1 MSSRLKLHCLAL
13 LALTCAAHSADA
25 ATYTVTNLS
34 DSGSGSLREQIALAN
49 ISPSPPHQ
57 IVFAPA
63 LSGGIIELLQP
74 LPTISAGAL
83 TIDASAAPGLSVE
96 PINPLNS
103 FRLLTVGSAVQALTL
118 RGFTLSSGR
127 AENTGSGGG
136 CLDGSNVNTLTSRL
150 TLDRMRFRQCVSVYA
165 GFSRGGAVH
174 WNGVSVDIIDS
185 DFIGNGAISN
195 GSVNQSQAS
204 GGAVYGSVVN
214 VEGSRF
220 ELNQASGRT
229 GFGGAVFALSG
240 VSVSDSVFLDNR
252 ADSTVAGGS
261 AGAALMADCS
271 VQCALNFER
280 SSFVRN
286 VAGTGAGLFL
296 RTATNALSVAR
307 MDNLS
312 FEGNAA
318 SGTSTT
324 AAGAIELFRT
334 LLDARH
340 LSFQSNSGPVSNLTA
355 ANSSVV
361 RELYNTVLGRG
372 TGIGCF
378 LTALVQQA
386 QANIAVDT
394 NCGNVIPGALI
405 IPTLANGSIDV
416 NSPMPVIRYA
426 ANSPTVDSG
435 NAASC
440 VATDAVGTLRPQ
452 DGNDDGNAACDIG
465 AHERLGDR
473 LFRDG
478 FES

>member
-1 MSSRLKLHCLAL
+1 MSSRLKLHSLAL
-13 LALTCAAHSADA
+13 LALTCAAPAAQA
-25 ATYTVTNLS
+25 ATYTVSNLD
-34 DSGSGSLREQIALAN
+34 DSGSGSLRDQIVLAN
-49 ISPSPPHQ
+49 LTPNPPHQ

-63 LSGGIIELLQP
+63 LGGGTIELLQP
-74 LPTISAGAL
+74 LPTISTPAL

-96 PINPLNS
+96 PINPSSS
-103 FRLLTVGSAVQALTL
+103 FRLLAVASTVQSLTL

-136 CLDGSNVNTLTSRL
+136 CLDGSNADSLASQL

-174 WNGVSVDIIDS
+174 WNGVSMNIVDS
-185 DFIGNGAISN
+185 DFIGNSATSTGSIS
-195 GSVNQSQAS
+195 QSQAS

-214 VEGSRF
+214 IEGSRF
-220 ELNQASGRT
+220 ELNQASGRFA
-229 GFGGAVFALSG
+229 FGGAVSAFS
-240 VSVSDSVFLDNR
+240 SVGASDSLFLENR
-252 ADSTVAGGS
+252 ADSTLPGGS
-261 AGAALMADCS
+261 AGGALIADCS

-286 VAGTGAGLFL
+286 TSGTGAGLFL

-307 MDNLS
+307 MDNLT

-324 AAGAIELFRT
+324 DAGAVELFRT

-340 LSFQSNSGPVSNLTA
+340 LSFQGNSGPVSNLTA

-394 NCGNVIPGALI
+394 NCGNVIPGASI
-405 IPTLANGSIDV
+405 VPTLANGSIDI
-416 NSPMPVIRYA
+416 NSPMPVIRYP

-440 VATDAVGTLRPQ
+440 LATDAVGTLRPQ

-478 FES
+478 FED